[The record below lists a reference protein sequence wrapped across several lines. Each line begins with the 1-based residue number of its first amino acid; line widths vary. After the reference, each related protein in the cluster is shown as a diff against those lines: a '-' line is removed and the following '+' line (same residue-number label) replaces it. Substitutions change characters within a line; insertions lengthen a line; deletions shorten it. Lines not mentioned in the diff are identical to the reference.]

1 MWKQYEWFSEVLSCR
16 ESDLHVLC
24 DSSKALTDKLR
35 YVVELVLQE
44 YFVPS
49 ITTRCECLV

>member
-1 MWKQYEWFSEVLSCR
+1 MLSCR

-24 DSSKALTDKLR
+24 DLSKVLTDKKKLR

-44 YFVPS
+44 YCAKHNNTLGVFSLGDFV
-49 ITTRCECLV
+49 

>member
-1 MWKQYEWFSEVLSCR
+1 MEVLSCC

-24 DSSKALTDKLR
+24 DLSKALTDKLR